1 MSILLENAGNDNLF
15 WEESLFNKGKMIV
28 KGRII
33 RTSEAFEIN
42 TYEELRELDSNSN
55 QLNSDAIKTIE
66 SILSCNSSEI
76 KNIQILKKGMTN
88 RSFLF
93 ECKNQKYIMRIP
105 GQGTDNLINRKQE
118 AEFIQVYV
126 KSTFRY
132 SCVYKS

>member
-1 MSILLENAGNDNLF
+1 
-15 WEESLFNKGKMIV
+15 MIV

-76 KNIQILKKGMTN
+76 KNIQILKK
-88 RSFLF
+88 
-93 ECKNQKYIMRIP
+93 E
-105 GQGTDNLINRKQE
+105 
-118 AEFIQVYV
+118 
-126 KSTFRY
+126 
-132 SCVYKS
+132 